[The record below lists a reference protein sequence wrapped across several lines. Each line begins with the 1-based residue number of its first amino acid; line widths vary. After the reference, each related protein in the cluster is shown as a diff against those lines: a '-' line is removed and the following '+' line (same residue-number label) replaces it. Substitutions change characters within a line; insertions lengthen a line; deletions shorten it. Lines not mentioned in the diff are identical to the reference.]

1 MFINVKPE
9 LKNVNPLVIPII
21 CYTFASSIRKN
32 DKTEIDK
39 LNYKSIKSNRQYE

>member
-9 LKNVNPLVIPII
+9 LKNVNPLAIPNI
-21 CYTFASSIRKN
+21 CCTFASSIRKN

-39 LNYKSIKSNRQYE
+39 FKY

>member
-1 MFINVKPE
+1 MFINVKTE

-32 DKTEIDK
+32 DKTEIDTFK
-39 LNYKSIKSNRQYE
+39 Y

>member
-32 DKTEIDK
+32 DKTEIDTFK
-39 LNYKSIKSNRQYE
+39 Y

>member
-21 CYTFASSIRKN
+21 CYTFAIVNQK
-32 DKTEIDK
+32 E
-39 LNYKSIKSNRQYE
+39 